1 MEYDLVIKKGE
12 FIHVHRNGLYVAK
25 EEVRELE
32 KLLRE
37 AKIRLNKEYDKHGG
51 QSWYDYI
58 YYLIFGY

>member
-1 MEYDLVIKKGE
+1 MEYDIVIRKGE

-37 AKIRLNKEYDKHGG
+37 AKYRLTKEYDKQGG
-51 QSWYDYI
+51 QSWYDYV
-58 YYLIFGY
+58 YHLFFGY